1 MKFIGTIIGLLFGLV
16 CVAQSDTVVAKVYSW
31 DKSMI
36 TSVGKKATSKK
47 LFSGSGPILSFQ
59 QLNGIILHKGKSIT
73 YKADGTGYERFFII
87 KKGPVSVNLNDQTTM
102 LDRGSIIFVLP
113 GDKLN
118 IANNTHNDVEYYEMN
133 YRSLLPADPERGKK
147 SGASFVMNWND
158 MVVKKTDKGSTRQ
171 LFDRQTA
178 MLNRFDIHVT
188 QLNEGFNSHP
198 PHTHKN
204 EEIILMLDGNAE
216 MTIANEHPKA
226 NGGDVVFLSSLIPH
240 NLTNVGK
247 TPCLYFA
254 IQWN

>member
-1 MKFIGTIIGLLFGLV
+1 MKIKGTIVCLLIYLFSN
-16 CVAQSDTVVAKVYSW
+16 AQAQPLAAKVYNW
-31 DKSMI
+31 DNSVISGASKAVI
-36 TSVGKKATSKK
+36 TKKM
-47 LFSGSGPILSFQ
+47 FSGSGAILSLHE
-59 QLNGIILHKGKSIT
+59 LNGVTLRKGKSTT
-73 YKADGTGYERFFII
+73 YKADASGYERFFII
-87 KKGPVSVNLNDQTTM
+87 KKGPVSVSLNDQVSVI
-102 LDRGSIIFVLP
+102 DRGSIVFVLP
-113 GDKLN
+113 GDKLRISN
-118 IANNTHNDVEYYEMN
+118 KGNVDAEFYEMN
-133 YRSLLPADPERGKK
+133 FRAIEPVNAERGKK
-147 SGASFVMNWND
+147 AGASFVMNWND
-158 MVVKKTDKGSTRQ
+158 MAVKKTDKGSTRQ

-216 MTIANEHPKA
+216 MSIDTEHPKA
-226 NGGDVVFLSSLIPH
+226 NGGGAVLLTSMIPH

>member
-1 MKFIGTIIGLLFGLV
+1 MKFTGTIISLLFGLF
-16 CVAQSDTVVAKVYSW
+16 CAAQSDTVVAKVYSW
-31 DKSMI
+31 DKTVIASA
-36 TSVGKKATSKK
+36 GKTAASKK
-47 LFSGSGPILSFQ
+47 IFSGSGAILSLHQ
-59 QLNGIILHKGKSIT
+59 INGINLHKGKSIT
-73 YKADGTGYERFFII
+73 YKAAAAGYEQFFII
-87 KKGPVSVNLNDQTTM
+87 KKGPVSVNLNEQTSL
-102 LDRGSIIFVLP
+102 LDRGSIIVVLP
-113 GDKLN
+113 GDKLR
-118 IANNTHNDVEYYEMN
+118 IANNTDADAEYYEMN
-133 YRSLLPADPERGKK
+133 YRSIQPADAERGKK
-147 SGASFVMNWND
+147 AGASFVMNWND

-216 MTIANEHPKA
+216 MSIANDHPKA
-226 NGGDVVFLSSLIPH
+226 NGGDVVFLTSLIPH
-240 NLTNVGK
+240 NLTNIGK

>member
-1 MKFIGTIIGLLFGLV
+1 MKFKGMIIGLLFGFASA
-16 CVAQSDTVVAKVYSW
+16 AQSDTVVAKVYSW
-31 DKSMI
+31 DNSVISSAGK
-36 TSVGKKATSKK
+36 TSQTKKM
-47 LFSGSGPILSFQ
+47 FSGSGAILSLH
-59 QLNGIILHKGKSIT
+59 QLNGINLHKGKSIT
-73 YKADGTGYERFFII
+73 YKADASGYERFFII
-87 KKGPVSVNLNDQTTM
+87 KKGPVSVNLNNQVSL
-102 LDRGSIIFVLP
+102 LDRGSIMVVLP
-113 GDKLN
+113 GDK
-118 IANNTHNDVEYYEMN
+118 ISITNNTDADAEYYEMN
-133 YRSLLPADPERGKK
+133 YRSIQASNAERGKNA
-147 SGASFVMNWND
+147 GASFVMNWND

-171 LFDRQTA
+171 LFDRQTT

-216 MTIANEHPKA
+216 MSIANEHPKA
-226 NGGDVVFLSSLIPH
+226 NGSDVVYLSSMIPH

>member
-1 MKFIGTIIGLLFGLV
+1 MKFRGMIIGLLFGLF
-16 CVAQSDTVVAKVYSW
+16 CAAQSDTVVAKVYTW
-31 DKSMI
+31 DKMVIAS
-36 TSVGKKATSKK
+36 TAKATVSKK
-47 LFSGSGPILSFQ
+47 MFSGSGAILSLHQ
-59 QLNGIILHKGKSIT
+59 MNGIILRKGKSIT
-73 YKADGTGYERFFII
+73 YKADAVGYERFFII
-87 KKGPVSVNLNDQTTM
+87 KKGPVSVNLNDQTSL
-102 LDRGSIIFVLP
+102 LDRGSIMVVLP
-113 GDKLN
+113 GDKLS
-118 IANNTHNDVEYYEMN
+118 IANNSDADAEYYEMN
-133 YRSLLPADPERGKK
+133 YRSKQPADAERGKK
-147 SGASFVMNWND
+147 AGTSFVMNWND

-226 NGGDVVFLSSLIPH
+226 NGGDVVFLTSLIPH
-240 NLTNVGK
+240 NLTNIGK